1 MLNGYCEE
9 LPVNREMTNRVNS
22 LIFSFINNLI
32 IKRDLR
38 EIKSYMDN
46 YYLFFSKMLLN
57 L

>member
-22 LIFSFINNLI
+22 VIFSFINNLI